1 MNTSY
6 ATSVQDTLSTQPPS
20 QNVFIRVSVV
30 YLSPNNTLSDD
41 MALKHPTSQFIYQ
54 GRNHVSPAF
63 FYLIGQLSHSDSNER
78 C

>member
-30 YLSPNNTLSDD
+30 YLSPYNTLSDD
-41 MALKHPTSQFIYQ
+41 TVLKQPISQLLYTKA
-54 GRNHVSPAF
+54 VTM
-63 FYLIGQLSHSDSNER
+63 
-78 C
+78 